1 MTMINKLIL
10 ISETE
15 TVDDIGQPITGEVE
29 STVIAQV
36 KSVTG
41 TEFSEGRQSGLD
53 PAFVFTVSRFA
64 YSGQKKCEF
73 EGAKLVINRTYLRD
87 ENEIELHAGR
97 EVGTTS
103 G

>member
-15 TVDDIGQPITGEVE
+15 AVDDIGQTITEE
-29 STVIAQV
+29 TRSTIIAQV
-36 KSVTG
+36 TSVTG

-53 PAFVFTVSRFA
+53 PAFVFVASRFA

-73 EGAKLVINRTYLRD
+73 EGEKLVINRTYLRD
-87 ENEIELHAGR
+87 ENVIELHAGR